1 MTDGKQKWKSYK
13 YISILEVYTYK
24 IYIHTHLFLC
34 IQIYIII
41 NFGWADK
48 NISNIN
54 WKKNYYEHIG
64 CLVPHSIK

>member
-1 MTDGKQKWKSYK
+1 MTDGKQKWKLYK
-13 YISILEVYTYK
+13 YISILKVYTYK

-54 WKKNYYEHIG
+54 WKKKLLWTYR
-64 CLVPHSIK
+64 VFSTS